1 MCMRSRSGGSLC
13 VVPGRFDLEPFRT
26 VDVDGSACARYN
38 GQGNGK
44 NPRLCDRSVVPAPLR
59 TP

>member
-1 MCMRSRSGGSLC
+1 

-44 NPRLCDRSVVPAPLR
+44 NPIVRPLGSAR
-59 TP
+59 TV